1 MKKKAS
7 TDNTCSGTKKA
18 GSPPA
23 AGVINEMKL
32 TLPSHSVNEGM
43 ARAAVGAF
51 VAQLDPT
58 ALEISDIKCALSE
71 AVTNCTVHAYPDRIG
86 KIDIRVR
93 LHEDR
98 SVKIEV
104 RDTGVGIP
112 DIDAAREPLFTT
124 DKGGERSGMGF
135 TVMESFCDKVSVKS
149 RPGAGTTVT
158 LQKRLSPKRKFTRR

>member
-1 MKKKAS
+1 MR
-7 TDNTCSGTKKA
+7 
-18 GSPPA
+18 
-23 AGVINEMKL
+23 VLNEMKL
-32 TLPSHSVNEGM
+32 SFLSRSVNEGF
-43 ARAAVGAF
+43 ARGAVSAF
-51 VAQLDPT
+51 LMQLDPT
-58 ALEISDIKCALSE
+58 VTQLADIKTAVSE